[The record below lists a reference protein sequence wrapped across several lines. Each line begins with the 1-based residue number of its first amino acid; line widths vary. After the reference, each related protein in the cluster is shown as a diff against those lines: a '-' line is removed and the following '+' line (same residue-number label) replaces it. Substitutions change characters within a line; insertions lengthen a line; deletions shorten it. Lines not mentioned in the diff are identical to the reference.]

1 MRSGP
6 NEKVDRA
13 DPLTDHPGRPGDPPP
28 PRPAPTLGGEE
39 ARQGRII
46 LNTPTRR
53 WIFFGGLVAFVLFVL
68 IFGFLT

>member
-6 NEKVDRA
+6 NERVDRA
-13 DPLTDHPGRPGDPPP
+13 DPLTDHPGRPGDP
-28 PRPAPTLGGEE
+28 RQPAPTLGPEE

-53 WIFFGGLVAFVLFVL
+53 WVFFSGLVGLVVLAVLLAVLF
-68 IFGFLT
+68 

>member
-6 NEKVDRA
+6 NERVDRA
-13 DPLTDHPGRPGDPPP
+13 DPLTDHPGRPGDPP
-28 PRPAPTLGGEE
+28 RPAPTLDREE
-39 ARQGRII
+39 ASQGRVI

-68 IFGFLT
+68 LAGLLV